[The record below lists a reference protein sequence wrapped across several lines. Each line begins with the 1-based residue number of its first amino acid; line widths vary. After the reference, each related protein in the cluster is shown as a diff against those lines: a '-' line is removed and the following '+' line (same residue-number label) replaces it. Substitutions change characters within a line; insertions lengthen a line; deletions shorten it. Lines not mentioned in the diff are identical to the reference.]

1 MPLFYKLDR
10 YGEDAGRVAGR
21 IWALRRTLQY
31 HPEGAQR
38 SVPNKNATDTL
49 LLATWNLKEFEGG
62 RNDKRIDESYW
73 YIAEIVSH
81 FDLIAVQEVGGHLG
95 ALNRLRRRLGGTWQY
110 VASDVTEG
118 SAGNQE
124 RMAFLFDRR
133 KIRFS
138 GVAGEIV
145 IPPIEDKNG
154 KTIAPA
160 DQLARTPT
168 IVGFEAGWF
177 RFMLSTVHIIWG
189 KDIPEH
195 PARVAEIK
203 ALANFLKVRSEDD
216 TAWSRNLILLG
227 DFNIFDADPDNA
239 AYRAITQNGFVIPP
253 ALQDIPP
260 TNVGKKRRF
269 YDQIALKVRE
279 NNLAPTG
286 RGGVFD
292 YFDLVYRDEDYA
304 TYVSAMMDG
313 KDEDDPTNP
322 LAYDTK
328 GKKRNEKQR
337 RFYYRNHWRRRQ
349 MSDHLI
355 MWLELKIDYGEA
367 YLKNRVV
374 EYEGVQQNGNPA
386 DPLR

>member
-21 IWALRRTLQY
+21 IMELRHTLQN
-31 HPEGAQR
+31 HPDGEER
-38 SVPNKNATDTL
+38 SVPDKNATRTL

-81 FDLIAVQEVGGHLG
+81 FDLIAIQEVGGHLG
-95 ALNRLRRRLGGTWQY
+95 ALKILRRRLGGTWQY
-110 VASDVTEG
+110 VVSDVTEG

-145 IPPIEDKNG
+145 IPPIEDKKG

-189 KDIPEH
+189 KNVAEH

-203 ALANFLKVRSEDD
+203 ALGKFLKNRSEDES
-216 TAWSRNLILLG
+216 AWSRNLILLG
-227 DFNIFDADPDNA
+227 DFNIFAADPSNV
-239 AYRAITQNGFVIPP
+239 AYNAITQSGFVIPS
-253 ALQDIPP
+253 ALQNIPP
-260 TNVGKKRRF
+260 TNVGQKRRF

-292 YFDLVYRDEDYA
+292 YFEQVYRNEDYEA
-304 TYVSAMMDG
+304 YVTAMMTG
-313 KDEDDPTNP
+313 KDEDDPDNP
-322 LAYDTK
+322 LTYDTS
-328 GKKRNEKQR
+328 GKRRSEKQR
-337 RFYYRNHWRRRQ
+337 RYYYRNHWRRRQ

-355 MWLELKIDYGEA
+355 MWLELKIDYGQE
-367 YLKNRVV
+367 YLNSRAL
-374 EYEGVQQNGNPA
+374 GP
-386 DPLR
+386 

>member
-1 MPLFYKLDR
+1 VNIMPLFYNLDR
-10 YGEDAGRVAGR
+10 YGQEAGRVAGR
-21 IWALRRTLQY
+21 LKALRTTLQN
-31 HPEGAQR
+31 HPDGAER

-73 YIAEIVSH
+73 YIAEIISH
-81 FDLIAVQEVGGHLG
+81 FDLVAIQEVGGHLG
-95 ALNRLRRRLGGTWQY
+95 ALNKLRRRLGGTWQY
-110 VASDVTEG
+110 VVSDVTEG

-145 IPPIEDKNG
+145 IPPIEDPKG

-177 RFMLSTVHIIWG
+177 RFMLSTVHILWG

-203 ALANFLKVRSEDD
+203 ALAEFLKVRSEDKS
-216 TAWSRNLILLG
+216 AWSRNLILLG
-227 DFNIFDADPDNA
+227 DFNIFAADPANA
-239 AYRAITQNGFVIPP
+239 AYNAITENGFIIPP
-253 ALQDIPP
+253 ALQNIPP

-286 RGGVFD
+286 RGGVID
-292 YFDLVYRDEDYA
+292 YFDRVYRDDDYDA
-304 TYVSAMMDG
+304 YFSAMMDG
-313 KDEDDPTNP
+313 KDADDPANP
-322 LAYDTK
+322 LTYDTR
-328 GKKRNEKQR
+328 GKKRSEKQR

-349 MSDHLI
+349 MSDHLT
-355 MWLELKIDYGEA
+355 MWLELKIDYGEE
-367 YLKNRVV
+367 YLKKRLL
-374 EYEGVQQNGNPA
+374 EI
-386 DPLR
+386 